1 MMVGGH
7 VTHDNNPRPLTARE
21 FEAMMR
27 ELDQAQDW
35 MLDQLKER
43 RIAQELSQL
52 PVETDQ

>member
-7 VTHDNNPRPLTARE
+7 VTHDNTPRPLTAHE

-27 ELDQAQDW
+27 ELDEAQNW
-35 MLDQLKER
+35 MLGQLKGR

>member
-1 MMVGGH
+1 M
-7 VTHDNNPRPLTARE
+7 THDNTPRPLTARE